1 MRLNLKLN
9 KIIKPILKNEI
20 DDLKVKIGLEIH
32 ARILSRTK
40 IFSDADCYDLAN
52 SPVNSNV
59 AYFDVAFPGTM
70 PTLNRKCVEAGLST
84 SLALNCHINAISYF
98 ERKHYFYADLPA
110 GYQITQE
117 KRPIAFNGNF
127 QYPVINPKTHKLTYK
142 SCRIRR
148 IQLEHDSARSLHI
161 GDFDFKFNDNNNQKI
176 PSTAMLI
183 DLNRAGIGLME
194 IVTEPDLESAFDCY
208 SFTRELAL
216 VLRSIGTCSALMN
229 DGAFRVDVNVSVHKQ
244 DNSTDP
250 PTLLPGVR
258 VELKNLNS
266 FASVLK
272 ATEYEIKRQKIMIN
286 ENKTIHMETRT
297 YDSNLNKTISIRSKE
312 DQYDYRFMPEPNL
325 LPLVVY
331 PSRTFKPVY
340 VNEKNAYECENNAR
354 FLFDKYYLN
363 KLDEFKFDD
372 NINVD
377 LDKVRDE
384 FNMKTLPQIRR
395 NKLIENYGL
404 THENAFVFVANDL
417 DKILFEIIS
426 LSDDND
432 KEYAKKC
439 VGILLFEYLN
449 QLNKN
454 SDRLD
459 KYDFKLKCRKIKS
472 YIDVMNENL
481 ISKRIKYKFF
491 GELFDEENTNK
502 MAIDMIKERN
512 LFIVNDVDLIQSKID
527 YLFELNKKA
536 CDEYAKKEKKRE
548 KIFDFFVGRVH
559 KELNELADQTL
570 VDKMV
575 DESLKKLL
583 K

>member
-9 KIIKPILKNEI
+9 TIIKPILKNEI

-40 IFSDADCYDLAN
+40 IFSDADCYDLVN
-52 SPVNSNV
+52 SPTNSNV

-84 SLALNCHINAISYF
+84 ALALNCQINAISYF
-98 ERKHYFYADLPA
+98 ERKHYFYSDLPA

-117 KRPIAFNGNF
+117 KRPVALNGNF
-127 QYPVINPKTHKLTYK
+127 QYPVIDPKTHKLTYK

-161 GDFDFKFNDNNNQKI
+161 GDFDFKFKDNNNQKI

-194 IVTEPDLESAFDCY
+194 IVTEPDFESAFDCY

-216 VLRSIGTCSALMN
+216 VLRSISTCSALMN

-244 DNSTDP
+244 DKSTDP
-250 PTLLPGVR
+250 PTLLPGIR

-272 ATEYEIKRQKIMIN
+272 ATEYEIKRQKTMIK

-312 DQYDYRFMPEPNL
+312 DQYDYRFMPEPNI

-331 PSRTFKPVY
+331 PSRTFKPIY

-354 FLFDKYYLN
+354 LLFDKSYLN
-363 KLDEFKFDD
+363 KLDEFKLDD
-372 NINVD
+372 NFYVD
-377 LDKVRDE
+377 LDKVRDD
-384 FNMKTLPQIRR
+384 FNLKSLPQIRR
-395 NKLIENYGL
+395 NKLIEKYGL

-417 DKILFEIIS
+417 DEILFEIAP
-426 LSDDND
+426 LTDD
-432 KEYAKKC
+432 KEYIKKC

-449 QLNKN
+449 QLNKY
-454 SDRLD
+454 SDRLE
-459 KYDFKLKCRKIKS
+459 KYDFKLKCKKIKS
-472 YIDVMNENL
+472 YVDVMNDNL

-491 GELFDEENTNK
+491 GELFEDENMNK
-502 MAIDMIKERN
+502 VAIELIREKN
-512 LFIVNDVDLIQSKID
+512 LFIVNDIGIIQSKIND
-527 YLFELNKKA
+527 LFELNKKA
-536 CDEYAKKEKKRE
+536 CDEYVRKEKKRV
-548 KIFDFFVGRVH
+548 KIFDFFVGKVH
-559 KELNELADQTL
+559 KELNELADQTI
-570 VDKMV
+570 VDKLV

>member
-1 MRLNLKLN
+1 MRLSSNLKA
-9 KIIKPILKNEI
+9 IIKPILRNDI
-20 DDLKVKIGLEIH
+20 DDLKIKIGLEIH

-40 IFSDADCYDLAN
+40 IFSDADCYDLVN
-52 SPVNSNV
+52 SPINSNV

-70 PTLNRKCVEAGLST
+70 PTLNRKCVEAGLTT
-84 SLALNCHINAISYF
+84 SLALNCFINSISYF

-117 KRPIAFNGNF
+117 KRPIALNGNF
-127 QYPVINPKTHKLTYK
+127 QYPVINPKTQKLTYK

-148 IQLEHDSARSLHI
+148 IQLEHDTARSLHL
-161 GDFDFKFNDNNNQKI
+161 GDLDSNDTNNQKI
-176 PSTAMLI
+176 SSTAMLI

-194 IVTEPDLESAFDCY
+194 IVTEPDIESAFDCY

-216 VLRSIGTCSALMN
+216 VLRSIDTCSALMN

-244 DNSTDP
+244 DNTTDP
-250 PTLLPGVR
+250 PTLLPGTR

-266 FASVLK
+266 FASILK
-272 ATEYEIKRQKIMIN
+272 ATEYEIKRQKSMIK

-297 YDSNLNKTISIRSKE
+297 YNSNLNKTISMRSKE
-312 DQYDYRFMPEPNL
+312 DQYDYRFMPESNL

-331 PSRTFKPVY
+331 PSRTFKPIY
-340 VNEKNAYECENNAR
+340 VNEKNTYECENNAR
-354 FLFDKYYLN
+354 LLIDKSYLD
-363 KLDEFKFDD
+363 KLDDFKLDD
-372 NINVD
+372 SFYID
-377 LDKVRDE
+377 LDTVKDE
-384 FNMKTLPQIRR
+384 FNNKLLPQTRR
-395 NKLIENYGL
+395 NKLIKKYGL
-404 THENAFVFVANDL
+404 TDEKAFVFVANDL
-417 DKILFEIIS
+417 DNILFEIIPIV
-426 LSDDND
+426 DN
-432 KEYAKKC
+432 KEYVDKC

-454 SDRLD
+454 SDRLE
-459 KYDFKLKCRKIKS
+459 KYDFKLKCKKLKS

-481 ISKRIKYKFF
+481 ISKRIKFKFF
-491 GELFDEENTNK
+491 GELFDEENMNK
-502 MAIDMIKERN
+502 MAIDLIKEKN
-512 LFIVNDVDLIQSKID
+512 LFIVNNVDLIQSKINI
-527 YLFELNKKA
+527 LLELNKKA
-536 CDEYAKKEKKRE
+536 CDEYIKKEKKRE

-570 VDKMV
+570 VDKLV